1 MTRSRSRFRNKL
13 CWMREHLRQL
23 AAYGPY
29 PIVAKK
35 NLDSGAIDT
44 LYKAVRAVNVAKR
57 ERENLNDDE

>member
-1 MTRSRSRFRNKL
+1 
-13 CWMREHLRQL
+13 MREHLRQL

-44 LYKAVRAVNVAKR
+44 FYKAVRAVNVAKS